1 MSVIPCSQ
9 NKNLRRLI
17 EEYSETLKVEAHKL
31 GSHGLDEKDFYNSGL
46 FRGAIERVRGQFS
59 ATMGAKRE
67 FARNVLNFM
76 EDRKFI
82 QSWQSSGEANRHDY
96 TIRFSD
102 GRVSVIELKGC
113 MDGQNTI
120 IYERPSHAHEFVVWS
135 LCTNEGSDPQKN
147 AWSGIHTRIGADI
160 IEREQRVDGVII
172 WDMVC
177 GTVGRPCPKLQN
189 APERVTAVA
198 NYELPPPC
206 LYVLPATV
214 ASPKNNPRPAAQTLE
229 EVRLLKAMYDCFGG
243 HPEEINYVD
252 FEVEYRGT
260 DKVRKTTVRRAGAVV
275 KESNLIAIQRK

>member
-9 NKNLRRLI
+9 NTHLRELI
-17 EEYSETLKVEAHKL
+17 EQFAETLKTDAHKL
-31 GSHGLDEKDFYNSGL
+31 GTHGLNEKEFYNSGL

-67 FARNVLNFM
+67 FAKHVLNYM
-76 EDRKFI
+76 QDRGFI
-82 QSWQSSGEANRHDY
+82 QDWESSGEANRHDY
-96 TIRFSD
+96 TIRFAD

-120 IYERPSHAHEFVVWS
+120 IYERPPHAHEFVVWS
-135 LCTNEGSDPQKN
+135 LCTNLGGNPRLN

-189 APERVTAVA
+189 APERVTKVA
-198 NYELPPPC
+198 QYELPPPC

-214 ASPKNNPRPAAQTLE
+214 ASPRNNPNPVAQTLD
-229 EVRLLKAMYDCFGG
+229 EVRLLKAFYDCFGG
-243 HPEEINYVD
+243 RPEEVNYVD
-252 FEVEYRGT
+252 FEVEYKGT
-260 DKVRKTTVRRAGAVV
+260 DKVRKTT
-275 KESNLIAIQRK
+275 I